1 MNVDLDL
8 TDDERRIWLA
18 GTGGRIFGGDGA
30 SFNDG
35 YDATD
40 FSKFYGLT
48 IRILKAAETSL
59 RQEA

>member
-18 GTGGRIFGGDGA
+18 GREGRIFGGDGA
-30 SFNDG
+30 SFSDD

-40 FSKFYGLT
+40 FSKFYSVT
-48 IRILKAAETSL
+48 MRILKAVETSL